1 MKKLKVGILGFGTVG
16 GGTYEILT
24 KNHDLIQSRTGVSI
38 EVVKV
43 LKRKPASPAYL
54 FTNDPDEI
62 LNDPDIDLVVEVLGG
77 IEPASSFMLKALNN
91 GKHVVTAN
99 KAAVAANYEAFTE
112 AAKKNQVKFLFEASV
127 GGGIPVLTAI
137 QNPLQGNSFLE
148 VMGIVNGTT
157 NYILTKMTED
167 GASYADVLK
176 DAQEK
181 GFAEADPTADVE
193 GLDAANKLSI
203 LIALL
208 FDKYVAPSDIPTTGI
223 SKITADD
230 IKAAASEGCKIK
242 LIAHAYLEDGQVKAS
257 VAPEKLPLSHPL
269 SGVSNEFNAVYITGD
284 MVGELMF
291 YGRGAGALPTGSA
304 VVGDIIEIAKTI

>member
-1 MKKLKVGILGFGTVG
+1 MT
-16 GGTYEILT
+16 
-24 KNHDLIQSRTGVSI
+24 Q
-38 EVVKV
+38 V
-43 LKRKPASPAYL
+43 LKGHIVHAPAL
-54 FTNDPDEI
+54 GRM
-62 LNDPDIDLVVEVLGG
+62 DITENGFLVL
-77 IEPASSFMLKALNN
+77 
-91 GKHVVTAN
+91 
-99 KAAVAANYEAFTE
+99 
-112 AAKKNQVKFLFEASV
+112 
-127 GGGIPVLTAI
+127 
-137 QNPLQGNSFLE
+137 
-148 VMGIVNGTT
+148 
-157 NYILTKMTED
+157 ED
-167 GASYADVLK
+167 GVIAGVYHTLPDCYAHAPLRDFGDKLIM
-176 DAQEK
+176 QS
-181 GFAEADPTADVE
+181 FADMHLHAPQYPMLGMGMDLPL
-193 GLDAANKLSI
+193 LDWLNTYT

-208 FDKYVAPSDIPTTGI
+208 FDKYIAPSDIPTTGI